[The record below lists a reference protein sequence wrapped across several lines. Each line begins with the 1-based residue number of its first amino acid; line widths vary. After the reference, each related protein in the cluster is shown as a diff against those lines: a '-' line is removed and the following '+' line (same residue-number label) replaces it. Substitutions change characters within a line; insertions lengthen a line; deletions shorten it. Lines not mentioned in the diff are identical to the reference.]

1 MLMDLGGLTASTPAP
16 PANTLSGTSIAPIVV
31 YTLTIAPTNATA
43 GWDFK
48 AAGTVTARGDSPN
61 GLYRSGIEW
70 EPSPSA
76 DRWIRFTANSGAAAN
91 GSSNAM
97 NTWLAIVGAGAATR
111 TIEWVTSAP
120 VEISGSCKVEISSD
134 AAGVTILATGYYGG
148 NAEEFS

>member
-31 YTLTIAPTNATA
+31 ETVTIAPTNATA

-76 DRWIRFTANSGAAAN
+76 DRWIRFTANTGAAAN
-91 GSSNAM
+91 GSSSAM

-111 TIEWVTSAP
+111 TIEWVTT
-120 VEISGSCKVEISSD
+120 VTIKIGSCKVEISSD
-134 AAGVTILATGYYGG
+134 VAGVTILATGYYGG
-148 NAEEFS
+148 HAEEII